1 MTEGTA
7 IMAVTVNREELE
19 LRGHLEGMVNKETL
33 VKLVAKDQPV
43 ETVTMVSPEEMGTRE
58 EPEQQE
64 ETATKDLPEPLV
76 SIKLIYLPVHL
87 YSYINFNVLH
97 IYLNILIFIISKL
110 CEIHILTSA
119 PSDNPYA

>member
-1 MTEGTA
+1 MTEWTA
-7 IMAVTVNREELE
+7 IMVVTDNLEELE

-43 ETVTMVSPEEMGTRE
+43 ETVTMVNPEEMGTRE

-87 YSYINFNVLH
+87 FT
-97 IYLNILIFIISKL
+97 YLPLISILM
-110 CEIHILTSA
+110 
-119 PSDNPYA
+119 Y